1 MADRDTISAPAR
13 LSGWRAALLA
23 HRPVVDVRNV
33 EQMGDVADLVFD
45 PHSRQLVGLLLQR
58 AGAEG
63 TVVEMARRALG
74 SAWGLRFVPIERV
87 IALSGD
93 VVTVD
98 PTHAPTAPF
107 DPAAHQPR
115 LSKVAG
121 FAVVTTRGQ
130 RLGRL
135 VDLLLDDGGRHI
147 QGYLVEPGGRGV
159 APQRTAS
166 VWTRVM
172 ATQDEPAQD
181 EPAQDEPAQ
190 DDTAE
195 AEPPAGA
202 PRPAELMVVP
212 ATLDVRVGRNLVII
226 ADTASQGTTTS
237 GDEWTASPGN
247 PAHASSAPR
256 WEPWE
261 ADAPTEQMRN

>member
-1 MADRDTISAPAR
+1 MADRDAISAPAR
-13 LSGWRAALLA
+13 LSGWRAGLLA
-23 HRPVVDVRNV
+23 HRPVVDVRHV

-45 PHSRQLVGLLLQR
+45 PHGRQLVGLLLQR

-74 SAWGLRFVPIERV
+74 SALGLRFVPVEQV

-98 PTHAPTAPF
+98 SARVPSAPI
-107 DPAAHQPR
+107 DPAAPLPR
-115 LSKVAG
+115 LSKVVG

-135 VDLLLDDGGRHI
+135 VDLLLDGGGRHI

-159 APQRTAS
+159 APQRTAG
-166 VWTRVM
+166 VWTRLV
-172 ATQDEPAQD
+172 ATPDEPAQH
-181 EPAQDEPAQ
+181 EA
-190 DDTAE
+190 AE
-195 AEPPAGA
+195 VEPPAGA
-202 PRPAELMVVP
+202 PRPAELVVVP
-212 ATLDVRVGRNLVII
+212 TTLDVRVGRNLVIV
-226 ADTASQGTTTS
+226 ADVAGQDTATAE
-237 GDEWTASPGN
+237 DEWTASPDD
-247 PAHASSAPR
+247 PTRASSAPR
-256 WEPWE
+256 WELWE